1 MGREKDASYRMDEGH
16 VIQDGRGAHHTGWE
30 RDTSY
35 KMGEGHVIQD
45 GRGTRQQ
52 LEWEKGT
59 SVDGTANGYR

>member
-1 MGREKDASYRMDEGH
+1 MDEGR
-16 VIQDGRGAHHTGWE
+16 VIQDGRGAHHTGRE

-45 GRGTRQQ
+45 VRGTRQQ
-52 LEWEKGT
+52 LELEKGT